1 MVKMNNITEIN
12 LEELDTRRITIP
24 EEKDEIIKILVENK
38 AYPVCSTGGKIFF
51 IKPKKSD
58 FFDRLKDDI
67 IKRLELETEEDC
79 RKVREIVKTELA
91 MQRTTKPI
99 KKWFKD
105 ERPREMLVKQ
115 GAENLNSAKLL
126 AILLRTGSEGVSAE
140 ELARRLLNHFGSLRA
155 IDSASTSDLQEID
168 GIGMAKA
175 TQIKAALEIGKRLLK
190 ERVEK
195 KRKIGS
201 IRDAIKYVLGY
212 YGPRV
217 RDSKKEFFNIIL
229 LDERNKPIDNI
240 ELSKGSLTSSIVD
253 PKEIIKEA
261 TKGSASAIILVHNH
275 PSGEA
280 EPTQD
285 DIETTNRV
293 IQACNLVGIRIVDH
307 IIIGKNRNDYVSFL
321 DKGLIKR

>member
-1 MVKMNNITEIN
+1 MGKI
-12 LEELDTRRITIP
+12 LIP
-24 EEKDEIIKILVENK
+24 EEKGEIIKILVENK
-38 AYPVCSTGGKIFF
+38 AYPVCSKGGKIFF

-67 IKRLELETEEDC
+67 IERLELETEEDC
-79 RKVREIVKTELA
+79 KKVREILKGELA

-155 IDSASTSDLQEID
+155 IDSASISDLQEID

-175 TQIKAALEIGKRLLK
+175 TQIKAALEIGKRFYK
-190 ERVEK
+190 EKAEK
-195 KRKIGS
+195 KKRISSSKE
-201 IRDAIKYVLGY
+201 AIKYVFNY
-212 YGPRV
+212 YRPYLM
-217 RDSKKEFFNIIL
+217 DSKKEFFNVVL
-229 LDERNKPIDNI
+229 LDGRNKPIGNVKI
-240 ELSKGSLTSSIVD
+240 SEGSVDTSLVD

-261 TKGSASAIILVHNH
+261 TKKSASALILVHNH
-275 PSGEA
+275 PSGEP
-280 EPTQD
+280 EPSKED
-285 DIETTNRV
+285 MEITNR
-293 IQACNLVGIRIVDH
+293 IIKACDLVGLRVLDH
-307 IIIGKNRNDYVSFL
+307 IIIGKNRRDYFSFL
-321 DKGLIKR
+321 DKGLIKED